1 VSATLEGGPARR
13 QQLLER
19 CQRERNELI
28 AMTATA
34 IAVAPRL
41 RAWVRAARSF
51 HRILRLLHGDARR
64 QPG

>member
-1 VSATLEGGPARR
+1 VSATREGEAGRR

-19 CQRERNELI
+19 CQRQRNELI

-41 RAWVRAARSF
+41 RAWVRVARSF
-51 HRILRLLHGDARR
+51 HRIVRLLHDNARR